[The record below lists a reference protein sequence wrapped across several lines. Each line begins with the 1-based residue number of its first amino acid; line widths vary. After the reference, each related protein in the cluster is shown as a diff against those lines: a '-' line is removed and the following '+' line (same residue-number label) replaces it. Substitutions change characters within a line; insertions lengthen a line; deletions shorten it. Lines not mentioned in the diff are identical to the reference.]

1 MKIKVWNLGIPI
13 NTWTFLF
20 LFCSL
25 DISTSAHNMLR
36 AVARRATP
44 LCHCVVAVRKAPVR
58 RFATGLQGSKLSD
71 FDLLAT
77 TGAQCSVQAYD
88 PGGFVI
94 NAVDMRGSVLVFPNF
109 AVLWDVW
116 DSRDI
121 TIESLAA
128 IEIAKPTVGA
138 W

>member
-1 MKIKVWNLGIPI
+1 
-13 NTWTFLF
+13 
-20 LFCSL
+20 
-25 DISTSAHNMLR
+25 
-36 AVARRATP
+36 
-44 LCHCVVAVRKAPVR
+44 
-58 RFATGLQGSKLSD
+58 
-71 FDLLAT
+71 
-77 TGAQCSVQAYD
+77 VQAYD

-138 W
+138 